1 MFRQREWS
9 FTGTS
14 GKQYR
19 FGIHPKSEKLPSAP
33 GVYILAYT
41 HPRGHLAGWQA
52 NPLHVGHADDLT
64 LALEDEVPLDHD
76 RTPLWNS
83 TFVLLESAPSARRAC
98 VRDLEGAAPALA

>member
-1 MFRQREWS
+1 MFKQREWY

-19 FGIHPKSEKLPSAP
+19 FGIHPNSERPPSAP
-33 GVYILAYT
+33 GVFILAYT

-52 NPLHVGHADDLT
+52 NPLLVGHADDLA
-64 LALEDEVPLDHD
+64 LALENEVPFDDD
-76 RTPLWNS
+76 RAPLWNS

-98 VRDLEGAAPALA
+98 VRDLERAAPALA